1 MQPEHCEA
9 ERRTASYAH
18 RRHPERASENS
29 GSAHLTWRTWQVE
42 VDEVDHEK
50 MASSTPLSNQFQFK
64 RLIEPA
70 ISGLIRKTCFVYLD
84 DIILFRK
91 TEENLERLAE
101 VLHRLQSI
109 GLKIRS
115 TNAPRC
121 VIHGTHSVVKG
132 HRHWIQN
139 QSPKDETKGFFHRQF
154 KYGRVAF
161 LVYEKIHYTT
171 VASVVN
177 L

>member
-42 VDEVDHEK
+42 VDELCRSAFATLRYIP
-50 MASSTPLSNQFQFK
+50 ASNRARDK
-64 RLIEPA
+64 
-70 ISGLIRKTCFVYLD
+70 
-84 DIILFRK
+84 K